1 MLLKRGGKM
10 LKMKDNFEKDLIQKI
25 GKLPEIQK
33 MEALSYIEFL
43 SEKFKRLKKRG
54 GVDRALRAVEDTWG
68 TINLNRRNLKYIA
81 EDKEL
86 EYEI

>member
-1 MLLKRGGKM
+1 M
-10 LKMKDNFEKDLIQKI
+10 LKIKNNFEKDIIQTVRI
-25 GKLPEIQK
+25 LPEIQK
-33 MEALSYIEFL
+33 MEALNYIKFL
-43 SEKFKRLKKRG
+43 SEKLKRLKGHG
-54 GVDRALRAVEDTWG
+54 GVDRALAAVEDTWG

>member
-1 MLLKRGGKM
+1 MLLKRGEKM
-10 LKMKDNFEKDLIQKI
+10 LKIKDNFEKDLIQKI

-33 MEALSYIEFL
+33 REALNYIEFL
-43 SEKFKRLKKRG
+43 IEKFKRLKRRG
-54 GVDRALRAVEDTWG
+54 GVDSALRAVEDTWG
-68 TINLNRRNLKYIA
+68 TINLNRRSLKYIA

>member
-1 MLLKRGGKM
+1 M
-10 LKMKDNFEKDLIQKI
+10 LKMKDNFEKDLIQKVRI
-25 GKLPEIQK
+25 LPEIQK

-43 SEKFKRLKKRG
+43 SEKFKRLKRHG
-54 GVDRALRAVEDTWG
+54 GIDRALRAVEDTWG

>member
-1 MLLKRGGKM
+1 
-10 LKMKDNFEKDLIQKI
+10 MKNFEKDLIQKI

-43 SEKFKRLKKRG
+43 SEKFERLKRRG

-81 EDKEL
+81 EDKDL

>member
-43 SEKFKRLKKRG
+43 SEKFKRLKRRR

-81 EDKEL
+81 EDKDL

>member
-43 SEKFKRLKKRG
+43 SKKFKRLKRRR

-81 EDKEL
+81 EDKDL